1 MTERPPIISRPERQ
15 STAQKW
21 GYRSVTALA
30 WLFWFYLVIPL
41 LSLVAWVVGL
51 VFLHDVLLQGL
62 TLDALLRLL
71 ATYGLGIAVLT
82 GTYLLWALYS
92 YLRFRRQVRRCEVRT
107 VSDQALA
114 ALHGL
119 PLGEVLAWRVRRQTT
134 VDAETL
140 KAMFEGG
147 HRNGEDRF
155 TRS

>member
-1 MTERPPIISRPERQ
+1 M
-15 STAQKW
+15 AQRW

-41 LSLVAWVVGL
+41 LSVVAWVVGL
-51 VFLHDVLLQGL
+51 VFLHEVLLQGL
-62 TLDALLRLL
+62 TLDGLLQLL
-71 ATYGLGIAVLT
+71 ATYGVGIGVLT
-82 GTYLLWALYS
+82 GAFLLWALYS
-92 YLRFRRQVRRCEVRT
+92 YLRFRRQIRRREVRT

-119 PLGEVLAWRVRRQTT
+119 PLGEVLAWRARRHTT
-134 VDAETL
+134 VDADTL
-140 KAMFEGG
+140 KTMFEGG